1 MPAHR
6 TYMFTPGNHPRRVE
20 KVLTLDADAVIL
32 DLEDAVAISEKEAT
46 RATIVEALKGPRD
59 VRAYVRVND
68 LGTPFCYGDLTEVVG
83 PWLDGVMLPKV
94 ESAAQIETADWLL
107 TNLERAHGM
116 EAGAVDLL
124 PIVETGLGLGN
135 ARAIAAAR
143 PRVKR
148 LSFGAADFCKDM
160 GMRWTAAEAELTP
173 ARAEIALASRIAGI
187 EPPLDSVWIAI
198 KDMDGLVA
206 SARRVKELGYQ
217 GKLCIH
223 PDQIGPVND
232 VFTPTDDEAAFAR
245 KVVAAFE
252 TAEAEGLA
260 AIQVDG
266 QMIDYPVVEEAR
278 RTLATLT
285 AIRGG

>member
-20 KVLTLDADAVIL
+20 KVFTLPSDAVIL

-46 RATIVEALKGPRD
+46 RALIVEALRQPRD

-68 LGTPFCYGDLTEVVG
+68 LGTPFCFNDLVTVVG

-94 ESAAQIETADWLL
+94 ETAAQIETADWLL
-107 TNLERAHGM
+107 ANLERAQGM
-116 EAGAVDLL
+116 AEGSVDLL
-124 PIVETGLGLGN
+124 PIVETGLGLSN
-135 ARAIAAAR
+135 ARAIAASR

-160 GMRWTAAEAELTP
+160 GMCWTAGEAELTP
-173 ARAEIALASRIAGI
+173 ARAEIVLASRVARI
-187 EPPLDSVWIAI
+187 EPPLDSVWIAL
-198 KDMDGLVA
+198 KDSDGLVA
-206 SARRVKELGYQ
+206 SAHRVKDLGFQ

-232 VFTPTDDEAAFAR
+232 VFTPTEEEAAFAE

-252 TAEAEGLA
+252 QAEAAGEA
-260 AIQVDG
+260 AIQVEG
-266 QMIDYPVVEEAR
+266 RMIDYPVVEEAR
-278 RTLATLT
+278 RTLATLA
-285 AIRGG
+285 AIRAG